1 MNLSTLVF
9 DDPGDE
15 NTVLYGGSEHLGDG
29 LLFEN
34 TFLLSFDWQTDVN
47 CAALC
52 REYLHSKTILRQI
65 DLTRVCGIKL
75 DGRSETGDLN
85 GKRG

>member
-1 MNLSTLVF
+1 MWMNLSTLVF

-15 NTVLYGGSEHLGDG
+15 DTVLYGGPEHLRDG

-34 TFLLSFDWQTDVN
+34 TFLLSFDRQTDVDR
-47 CAALC
+47 AALC
-52 REYLHSKTILRQI
+52 RQYLHPETILRQI

-75 DGRSETGDLN
+75 DGRSEPVI
-85 GKRG
+85 